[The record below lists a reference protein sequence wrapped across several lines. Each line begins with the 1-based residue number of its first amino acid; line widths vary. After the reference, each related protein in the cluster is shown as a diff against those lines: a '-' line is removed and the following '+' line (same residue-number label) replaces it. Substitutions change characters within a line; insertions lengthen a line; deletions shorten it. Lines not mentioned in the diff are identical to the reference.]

1 MPNKV
6 VWTFLAN
13 DRFSRIAQRIKTKTA
28 AMKNQ
33 FRSLNTTM
41 KKTSAK
47 MKAIGQSM
55 KYMSIIAT
63 GAVIGSLKA
72 FGDMEKGIT
81 NVLTLMDDDQM
92 DKFGGKIQELATTS
106 LTQFGFSTEE
116 TTKALFDNV
125 SALGTSKKSLEA
137 FSAAQR
143 LAIGGVAGLDVA
155 VDGITSIMN
164 AYSDGSQT
172 SEEVA
177 NSFFAAQ
184 KAGKTTVTDL
194 ANNIGKVAPSAKAAG
209 IGFEELLATMAQLTL
224 GGLSTEEAATSLK
237 GAITSLL
244 KPSKEA
250 EKILKAEGIAFGAT
264 ALGAQPLVK
273 TLEQIAKLR
282 EKNEDLLIQAIP
294 NIRGFT
300 AVASLEA
307 DSLKQIIE
315 TRKSM
320 STDLLSPA
328 FEKQMKTLNVATSIL
343 KQNFVAMGIT
353 IGAALA
359 PGFLWIAGVL
369 RGMIDWFQGLSDTSK
384 KWFSYLLVAVAVSAA
399 LFIAAAAAIAV
410 FGAAFGVV
418 ATAIGAIMGFIISWP
433 FAIAAAIMAAGAAI
447 WAYWDEIKGVAGTVM
462 DWVGL
467 GGDEIKGSAELNSNS
482 RIDGELKIKT
492 EKGTTA
498 ELKSKTTGV
507 PTGFKFGMAMETAS

>member
-1 MPNKV
+1 
-6 VWTFLAN
+6 
-13 DRFSRIAQRIKTKTA
+13 
-28 AMKNQ
+28 
-33 FRSLNTTM
+33 
-41 KKTSAK
+41 
-47 MKAIGQSM
+47 
-55 KYMSIIAT
+55 
-63 GAVIGSLKA
+63 
-72 FGDMEKGIT
+72 
-81 NVLTLMDDDQM
+81 
-92 DKFGGKIQELATTS
+92 
-106 LTQFGFSTEE
+106 
-116 TTKALFDNV
+116 
-125 SALGTSKKSLEA
+125 
-137 FSAAQR
+137 
-143 LAIGGVAGLDVA
+143 
-155 VDGITSIMN
+155 MN